1 MVEFTDRQ
9 LIEQISRGQKDAYQQ
24 LLHRQLPAV
33 SRFVLR
39 LTGQAAETEDIVQ
52 EVFLRLWTQADR
64 FDPQLAGVSTW
75 LHRIAH
81 NLCID
86 YFRKHNRLD
95 SKAQPTDS
103 TGGIEPDAVLEGST
117 RRQDVTLALSA
128 LPERQRSAIILCHYQ
143 ELSNIEAAMILDVS
157 VDALESLLARGR
169 RKLRSI
175 LENPTC
181 S

>member
-1 MVEFTDRQ
+1 LLEVTDKQ
-9 LIEQISRGQKDAYQQ
+9 LVDQIKRGQQDAYQQ
-24 LLHRQLPAV
+24 LLQRQFPAL
-33 SRFVLR
+33 SRYVQRML
-39 LTGQAAETEDIVQ
+39 GQPAETEDIVQ

-64 FDPQLAGVSTW
+64 FDPKIAGVSTW

-95 SKAQPTDS
+95 FDS
-103 TGGIEPDAVLEGST
+103 PPAELSGGIEPDAELEGTARS
-117 RRQDVTLALSA
+117 QSVKLALSA
-128 LPERQRSAIILCHYQ
+128 LPERQRSAIILCHFQ
-143 ELSNIEAAMILDVS
+143 DLSNIEAATVLAVS

-175 LENPTC
+175 LEDPTC